1 MIALQNVADVIRR
14 NAKHFPNKPAI
25 ITSEGQAFTFKE
37 VDIRTSKM
45 ANALIARGVRKGDR
59 VAVCLRNCHQYLE
72 LLHICG
78 KGGFV
83 QVNINERLT
92 PGEISYILNH
102 SGARVLITSSEF
114 AHNFEEIKA
123 EVPVNLYISTDKPS
137 LPGYL
142 HYEELLDG
150 SEEKDPRII
159 IDPNDS
165 ALLLYTS
172 GTTGKPKGADLS
184 HRAILANGLNFLI
197 DIVDNPNDIFLAIM
211 PCYHSVYLVY
221 KAYEMR
227 GCTIIISVFDEEPFM
242 RLVNDYKVT
251 DAFLVPTTIKMILN
265 HPQIDRYDL
274 SSLKS
279 VIYAGSPMAE
289 VLIRKALDKFGPIFT
304 QMYGMAEN
312 GNLCTALKDWD
323 HVLDGTPQQ
332 TRRLTSVGREGLL
345 CRVRVVR
352 DDGTD
357 VEPEEPGEIIIQTDS
372 LFKGYWNNPEAT
384 AEVYRD
390 GWYHTSD
397 IAMKDE
403 DGYIYIID
411 RKNDMI
417 ISGGSNVYPRE
428 IEEVLLKHPGINDV
442 CVIGV
447 PHEIWGEA
455 VKALVVRSPKSDLT
469 EKEVIEYCR
478 KNLAN
483 YKLPKS
489 TNFVEAIPRDKLGKV
504 NKKVIRAEYWKDHN
518 RKIG

>member
-1 MIALQNVADVIRR
+1 MRALQNVADVIRR
-14 NAKHFPNKPAI
+14 NAKHYPNKPAI
-25 ITSEGQAFTFKE
+25 ITQDGLSFTYKE
-37 VDIRTSKM
+37 INIRTSKI
-45 ANALIARGVRKGDR
+45 ANALIALGVRKGDR
-59 VAVCLRNCHQYLE
+59 VAVCLRNCHQYME

-78 KGGFV
+78 KGGFI

-92 PGEISYILNH
+92 PREISYILND

-114 AHNFEEIKA
+114 AQNFAEIKD
-123 EVPVNLYISTDKPS
+123 EVPVNLYITTDHS
-137 LPGYL
+137 ILPGYL
-142 HYEELLDG
+142 YYGDLLNENTD
-150 SEEKDPRII
+150 KDPHII
-159 IDPNDS
+159 TEPNDS

-184 HRAILANGLNFLI
+184 HQAILANGLNYLV
-197 DIVDNPNDIFLAIM
+197 DIADNPNDIYLAVL
-211 PCYHSVYLVY
+211 PCYHSAYLVH
-221 KAYEMR
+221 KGYEMR
-227 GCTIIISVFDEEPFM
+227 GCTIVIGVFAEETFM
-242 RLVNDYKVT
+242 ELVDKYQVT
-251 DAFLVPTTIKMILN
+251 DACLVPTIIKMILN
-265 HPQIDRYDL
+265 HPKIDQYDL

-289 VLIRKALDKFGPIFT
+289 VLIRKALEKFGPIFT

-332 TRRLTSVGREGLL
+332 ARRLTSVGREGLL

-357 VEPEEPGEIIIQTDS
+357 VEPGEPGEVIIQTDS

-397 IAMKDE
+397 IAEVDE

-428 IEEVLLKHPGINDV
+428 IEESLHKHPGINDV

-455 VKALVVRSPKSDLT
+455 VKALVVRSPEIDLT

-483 YKLPKS
+483 YKVPKS
-489 TNFVEAIPRDKLGKV
+489 VDFVEEFPRDKMGKIS
-504 NKKVIRAEYWKDHN
+504 KKLIREKYWKDLG
-518 RKIG
+518 REIG